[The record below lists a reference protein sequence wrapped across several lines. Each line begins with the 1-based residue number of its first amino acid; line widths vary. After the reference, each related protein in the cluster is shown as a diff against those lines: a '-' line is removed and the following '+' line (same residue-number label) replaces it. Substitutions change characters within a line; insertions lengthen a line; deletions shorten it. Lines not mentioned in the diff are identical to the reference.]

1 MELETK
7 SLSRTRTHLALL
19 LMGEEHRRRGVG
31 GGVSAGVFPE
41 IAADNRAYLVPF
53 VYFSYSSVN
62 HFGRYIMY
70 EQYLNRRVQFSNG
83 WFKWR

>member
-19 LMGEEHRRRGVG
+19 LMGEEHRRG
-31 GGVSAGVFPE
+31 GGEVSAGVFPE

-62 HFGRYIMY
+62 HFGRYIM
-70 EQYLNRRVQFSNG
+70 L
-83 WFKWR
+83 